1 MALCE
6 RTPAFPGVMRALA
19 EAEHAGDDPDE
30 LLAGMRSDDED
41 EDLED
46 EVEPQRLDDLA
57 LTMEVRT

>member
-1 MALCE
+1 
-6 RTPAFPGVMRALA
+6 MRALA